1 MPKKNKKYYWL
12 QLHKDFFKRHDM
24 KIIKAMPNGKDYIIF
39 YMSLLLESIDH
50 EGHLRF
56 SELVPYNEEML
67 AVITDTNIDIV
78 RSAIQIFKNLGL
90 MQILDDQTIYMTE
103 TTKMLGY
110 TTQWAIDKAKY
121 RDKKALEE
129 PKTQLEDNGKT
140 KEDNV
145 LQEKE
150 IDKELELDIELDKD
164 KEIKDNALPNPKP
177 KKISHGEFNNV
188 KLTEEEFKKLE
199 ERYPEWYKSYITSV
213 DNYIE
218 QKGKRYK
225 SHYATILTWIDR
237 DIKDGKLKEQPKY
250 KSDGVRTI

>member
-110 TTQWAIDKAKY
+110 TTQWALDKAKY

-129 PKTQLEDNGKT
+129 PKKQLEDNGKT

-145 LQEKE
+145 LQEEE
-150 IDKELELDIELDKD
+150 IEKELDIEIYKKKD
-164 KEIKDNALPNPKP
+164 TKEKHA
-177 KKISHGEFNNV
+177 HGEFNNV

-199 ERYPEWYKSYITSV
+199 ERYPNYFNEYIETL

-225 SHYATILTWIDR
+225 SHYATLLNWIKR
-237 DIKDGKLKEQPKY
+237 DIKEGKLKDQPKY